1 MQVTIFGASGKV
13 GRLVVEE
20 ALRRGHTVIAVIHQS
35 NPFSEQEDVQVVH
48 GDIRDS
54 ASLTQALQGSQ
65 AVISCLG
72 SWGSKKKDVVSAGT
86 DAIVKGM
93 EHAGV
98 KRIITVTGAG
108 AHWEGD
114 DPGLSEDL
122 SHSILSL
129 VADQILVDGEKHLAT
144 LAGSTLDWTCIR
156 SPVMTKAT
164 HTDYALRDTFLPPWA
179 MVPRAAVARCMVDQ
193 LEQKDYIHQAPFIIK
208 SSG

>member
-20 ALRRGHTVIAVIHQS
+20 ALQRKHKVVAVVHES
-35 NPFSEQEDVQVVH
+35 NPFSERESLQVVQ
-48 GDIRDS
+48 GDIRDA
-54 ASLTQALQGSQ
+54 ASVAKSLKGSD

-72 SWGSKKKDVVSAGT
+72 SWGSKQKDIVGSGT
-86 DAIVKGM
+86 KAIVKAM
-93 EHAGV
+93 QDAGV
-98 KRIITVTGAG
+98 KRIVTVTGAG

-114 DPGLSEDL
+114 EPGLSEDL

-129 VADQILVDGEKHLAT
+129 VADQILVDGEKHLAI
-144 LAGSTLDWTCIR
+144 LASSNLDWTCIR

-164 HTDYALRDTFLPPWA
+164 QTRYALRDSFLPPWA
-179 MVPRAAVARCMVDQ
+179 MIPRAAVARCMVDQ
-193 LEQKDYIHQAPFIIK
+193 LVQTDRLGQAPFITK